1 MQIEQMMGYQPMQA
15 QRTQERQT
23 TYFVVGDL
31 ENLSASVLY
40 TDIPEYK
47 KFVDITWREDS
58 DEKIGDHINY
68 EVWMKKIG
76 SKEGRNLNL
85 SNTHILIPPT
95 IKSGSG

>member
-1 MQIEQMMGYQPMQA
+1 MQLENMMEMYQP
-15 QRTQERQT
+15 RVSETRQQ

-31 ENLSASVLY
+31 EGMSASVLY

-95 IKSGSG
+95 IKNGS

>member
-40 TDIPEYK
+40 SEKLYIKD
-47 KFVDITWREDS
+47 FS
-58 DEKIGDHINY
+58 DGSSLHIHENDDKIGY
-68 EVWMKKIG
+68 
-76 SKEGRNLNL
+76 L
-85 SNTHILIPPT
+85 SIYPNPADGKLVVKFDKLISAYN
-95 IKSGSG
+95 IKTFLK